1 MVAGMI
7 LSEEEKVEIENRFEE
22 HVGQMIRLGSSFG
35 RGVPE
40 SAKSADLLLHIHFN
54 LARLTSDLREE
65 KIVKRGD
72 EESRK
77 EFIKESGECEG
88 ELKQIARRVY
98 AKYGV
103 TDVG

>member
-1 MVAGMI
+1 VAGMI
-7 LSEEEKVEIENRFEE
+7 LSVEEKVEIKNRFEE
-22 HVGQMIRLGSSFG
+22 LVGQIRLGSSFG
-35 RGVPE
+35 REVPE

-72 EESRK
+72 EENRK

-88 ELKQIARRVY
+88 ELNQIARWVY
-98 AKYGV
+98 A
-103 TDVG
+103 

>member
-1 MVAGMI
+1 MI

-35 RGVPE
+35 REVPE
-40 SAKSADLLLHIHFN
+40 SGKSADLSLHIHFN

-65 KIVKRGD
+65 CGD

-98 AKYGV
+98 ARYGV

>member
-1 MVAGMI
+1 VAGMI

-35 RGVPE
+35 REVPE

-77 EFIKESGECEG
+77 KFIKESGECEG

-103 TDVG
+103 TDVK

>member
-1 MVAGMI
+1 MCV
-7 LSEEEKVEIENRFEE
+7 STT
-22 HVGQMIRLGSSFG
+22 IRLGSSFG

-40 SAKSADLLLHIHFN
+40 SAKSADLLLDIHYN

-77 EFIKESGECEG
+77 VFIKEFEECEG

-98 AKYGV
+98 AKYGI